1 MAANPTHGPVHKVEA
16 WLWRRGFHHP
26 HIRAIALVEIVF
38 AVVTLL
44 LGAVLWGVSAWPLTF
59 ALGTSIFAWNFYG
72 LARFM
77 LRQTLTAYSTAL
89 FMALLLR
96 FSGRL
101 MLTALCLYVALIV
114 YHASVIALVCGLV
127 AGMTVALVTYALTG
141 LAGHNRK
148 EA

>member
-1 MAANPTHGPVHKVEA
+1 MARPNPFHGIDA

-26 HIRAIALVEIVF
+26 HIRAIALAEIVL
-38 AVVTLL
+38 ALVTLL
-44 LGAVLWGVSAWPLTF
+44 LGVLLWFISPWPLTF
-59 ALGTSIFAWNFYG
+59 AVGASIFAWNFYG
-72 LARFM
+72 LAGFM

-101 MLTALCLYVALIV
+101 MLTALCLYVALIM
-114 YHASVIALVCGLV
+114 YKASVIAVVCGLV